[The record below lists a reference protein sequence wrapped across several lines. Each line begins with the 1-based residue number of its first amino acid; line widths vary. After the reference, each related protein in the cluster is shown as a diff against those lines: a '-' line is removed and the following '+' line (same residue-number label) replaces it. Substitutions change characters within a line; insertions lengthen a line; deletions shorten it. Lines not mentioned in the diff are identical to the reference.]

1 MANTKTYEELRDLLR
16 HELDALTKKGDITK
30 ESLDYFY
37 KLTCTMK
44 NIERLLEAEKGSSE
58 GGYSQRMMPMYP
70 MYGSYEGGGSNRGS
84 YNSYEGG
91 MSNRGSYEGGMS
103 NRGSYDGGMSNRG
116 SYDGRAGR
124 DADND
129 GRYSEDGGSYSR
141 GRGSYNASRDSSG
154 RYSREGQSSNEYS
167 RHTEKERLIEKLES
181 MMGSVSSEKDRQAI
195 MRCIEQ
201 MEG

>member
-16 HELDALTKKGDITK
+16 HELDALTKKGDVTK

-37 KLTCTMK
+37 KLTCTLK
-44 NIERLLEAEKGSSE
+44 NIERIMEAEEGNSE
-58 GGYSQRMMPMYP
+58 RGGYSQRMMPMYP
-70 MYGSYEGGGSNRGS
+70 MYGSYDGGS
-84 YNSYEGG
+84 YNSY
-91 MSNRGSYEGGMS
+91 
-103 NRGSYDGGMSNRG
+103 
-116 SYDGRAGR
+116 DGRTGR

-129 GRYSEDGGSYSR
+129 GRYSEDGGNYSR
-141 GRGSYNASRDSSG
+141 GRGLYNTSRDNGG
-154 RYSREGQSSNEYS
+154 RYSREGQSYNEYS
-167 RHTEKERLIEKLES
+167 RHTEKERMIEKLES